1 MPKAKSK
8 QDKTTERNQELV
20 TSLHDMF
27 STALDHPTWRS
38 WRTNAQ
44 KCFQYKEGDQWTS
57 AELAELK
64 KRGQPA
70 TVNNQV
76 KVTLDRLTGQ
86 FVKQRTRI
94 GFRGRNYPQDEPIGQ
109 VLSESFRYI
118 SQNTNLEFEERDM
131 FEDGCTGGFGCL
143 EVHVKFNEMYEPE
156 IMVRDEDCFNIFPDP
171 FSRRY
176 DWNEDAAYICRAK
189 WVDIDEAK
197 SLYPS
202 HASELSSFVGGEA
215 DGFLASID
223 NFKLDNYV
231 DSKQQ
236 RVRLVEVWYKDRS
249 KKSILLLQNGES
261 YQKDELTSY
270 QWESLKKAN
279 PKARVLD
286 QVRSKMKVGIFTGWI
301 LLDHK
306 DSPHG
311 HDLFPFIPYFTGR
324 KKSGEPYS
332 MIWTALTLQDAI
344 NKRESKALHLLS
356 SNQFFVEQGGVN
368 DKAET
373 ANELARPD
381 GFVELNR
388 GYFEK
393 FKVEKNLEL
402 AQTQFSMHTSS
413 IGDFRRV
420 TGVNPDALGERS
432 EVRSGVGIA
441 RKQQMTDLI
450 LAPVFDNLRRTRV
463 ILAKVVLEMIKV
475 YWNEKKLF
483 YITDDLNASKA
494 VTLDETSLKAIKEGI
509 YDVIAEDMPDTT
521 TLQQEQLQIVSQTL
535 PQVIPFGPAYVQLFI
550 EMSDI
555 PKKEALLE
563 KIKAMSI
570 PPPSDA
576 KFSVSLQWAELT
588 PQEKA
593 VFAAKKLGMPELA
606 QIEMTAGTP
615 PAHLSKIAAEQGND
629 GGQAQKSQVEVFKTL
644 SDTQQARESHVMK
657 TQFEREK
664 HQMAMQKGQLDIAK
678 TVIAAQAS
686 KDKGEKKP
694 DG

>member
-1 MPKAKSK
+1 MAKTTAKSESEK
-8 QDKTTERNQELV
+8 VSIKNQELITKLHEMFT
-20 TSLHDMF
+20 TS
-27 STALDHPTWRS
+27 LDHPTWS
-38 WRTNAQ
+38 AWRTHAQ
-44 KCFQYKEGDQWTS
+44 KCFEYKEGDQWTS
-57 AELAELK
+57 FELAELA
-64 KRGQPA
+64 KRGQPP

-94 GFRGRNYPQDEPIGQ
+94 GFRGRNYPQDEQ
-109 VLSESFRYI
+109 LAQALSDSFRYI
-118 SQNTNLEFEERDM
+118 AQNTNLEFEERDM

-143 EVHVKFNEMYEPE
+143 EVHVKFNNLFEPE
-156 IMVRDEDCFNIFPDP
+156 ILIRDEDCFNIFPDP

-189 WVDIDEAK
+189 WVDVDEAK
-197 SLYPS
+197 TLYPS
-202 HASELSSFVGGEA
+202 HKDELSSFVGDEA
-215 DGFLASID
+215 DGFLSSVD
-223 NFKLDNYV
+223 NFKRDNYV

-236 RVRLVEVWYKDRS
+236 RVRLVEVWYKERS
-249 KKSILLLQNGES
+249 RKSVLLLPNGES
-261 YQKDELTSY
+261 YKKDDLKSS

-279 PKARVLD
+279 PDARVLD
-286 QVRSKMKVGIFTGWI
+286 QVQNKIKVGIFTGWV

-324 KKSGEPYS
+324 RKSGEPYS

-356 SNQFFVEQGGVN
+356 ANQMFYEQGAIT
-368 DKAET
+368 DKVET
-373 ANELARPD
+373 ANEAARPD
-381 GFVELNR
+381 GQVEINR

-393 FKVEKNLEL
+393 FRMEKNLEL
-402 AQTQFSMHTSS
+402 AVSQFNMHNEAKN
-413 IGDFRRV
+413 DYRRV
-420 TGVNPDALGERS
+420 TGINPESMGERS

-441 RKQQMTDLI
+441 RKQQMTDI
-450 LAPVFDNLRRTRV
+450 ITAPVFDNLRRTRV
-463 ILAKVVLEMIKV
+463 ILAKVVLEMIRS
-475 YWNEKKLF
+475 YWNEKKIF
-483 YITDDLNASKA
+483 YVTDDLKSSKA
-494 VTLDETSLKAIKEGI
+494 ITLNSDHLKAIKENI
-509 YDVIAEDMPDTT
+509 YDVVAEDMPDTT
-521 TLQQEQLQIVSQTL
+521 TLQQEQLQIVSQVL

-576 KFSVSLQWAELT
+576 KFSVSLQWSELT
-588 PQEKA
+588 KEEKA

-606 QIEMTAGTP
+606 QIEMQSGTP
-615 PAHLSKIAAEQGND
+615 PAHLSKIQAEQGND
-629 GGQAQKSQVEVFKTL
+629 GGQQQKTQVEVFKTV
-644 SDTQQARESHVMK
+644 SDTQQAREAHAMK

-664 HQMAMQKGQLDIAK
+664 HQMEMQKQQVDLAK
-678 TVIAAQAS
+678 TIITAQAS
-686 KDKGEKKP
+686 RDKGGQK
-694 DG
+694 

>member
-1 MPKAKSK
+1 MPNAETKSK
-8 QDKTTERNQELV
+8 ETSKPDQELIV
-20 TSLHDMF
+20 SLHNMF
-27 STALDHPTWRS
+27 TTALDHPTWTS
-38 WRTNAQ
+38 FRTNAQ
-44 KCFQYKEGDQWTS
+44 KCFQYKESDQWTS
-57 AELAELK
+57 SELAVLK
-64 KRGQPA
+64 ERGQPP

-94 GFRGRNYPQDEPIGQ
+94 GFRGRNYPNDAPIAET
-109 VLSESFRYI
+109 LSESFRYI

-143 EVHVKFNEMYEPE
+143 EVHVKFNDLFEPE
-156 IMVRDEDCFNIFPDP
+156 IMVRDEDCFNVFPDP

-189 WVDIDEAK
+189 WVDIGEAEA
-197 SLYPS
+197 LYPS
-202 HASELSSFVGGEA
+202 HKHELSSFVGGEA

-223 NFKLDNYV
+223 NFKRDNYV

-236 RVRLVEVWYKDRS
+236 RVRLVEVWYKTRTR
-249 KKSILLLQNGES
+249 KSFLLLPNGES
-261 YQKDELTSY
+261 YRKDELKAS
-270 QWESLKKAN
+270 QWKSLKESN
-279 PKARVLD
+279 PNSRIVD
-286 QVRSKMKVGIFTGWI
+286 QVHNTMKVGIFTGWV

-311 HDLFPFIPYFTGR
+311 HNLFPFVPYFTGR

-332 MIWTALTLQDAI
+332 MIWAALTLQDAI

-356 SNQFFVEQGGVN
+356 ANQTIAEQGGVS
-368 DKAET
+368 DK
-373 ANELARPD
+373 NEWQTEAARPD
-381 GFVELNR
+381 GFLEVNR

-393 FKVEKNLEL
+393 VRIEKNLEL
-402 AQTQFSMHTSS
+402 AMSQFSMHTDA
-413 IGDFRRV
+413 IANFRRV
-420 TGVNPDALGERS
+420 TGINPDALGERS

-441 RKQQMTDLI
+441 RKQQMTDTI
-450 LAPVFDNLRRTRV
+450 IAPIFDNLRRTRV
-463 ILAKVVLEMIKV
+463 ILAKVILEMIRN
-475 YWNEKKLF
+475 YWNEEKIF
-483 YITDDLNASKA
+483 YITDDLNAAKQVTFSKDYVKA
-494 VTLDETSLKAIKEGI
+494 VKEGI
-509 YDVIAEDMPDTT
+509 YDVISEDMPDTT

-535 PQVIPFGPAYVQLFI
+535 PQIIPFGPAYVQLFL

-563 KIKAMSI
+563 KIKQMSM

-576 KFSVSLQWAELT
+576 KFSVSLQWSELT

-606 QIEMTAGTP
+606 QVEMQAGIP
-615 PAHLSKIAAEQGND
+615 PAHISKIQAEQGND
-629 GGQAQKSQVEVFKTL
+629 GGQREKAQVDIFKTI
-644 SDTQQARESHVMK
+644 SDTQQAREGHQMK

-664 HQMAMQKGQLDIAK
+664 HQMDMEKKRVDIAK
-678 TVIAAQAS
+678 TLITAQTS
-686 KDKGEKKP
+686 KNKGKD
-694 DG
+694 DGR